1 MSDEDV
7 FRAIADP
14 TRRQIMSMLVDGE
27 LRVSDIASQ
36 FEMSRPAV
44 SKHLA
49 QLESADLIM
58 VERQGREAIN
68 RLNPEGL
75 KPVAEWLTF
84 FSQFWDDKLAK
95 LKQAVEGSDD

>member
-1 MSDEDV
+1 MPDQDV

-14 TRRQIMSMLVDGE
+14 TRRAIMSMLVKCD

-49 QLESADLIM
+49 QLEAADLIL

-68 RLNPEGL
+68 KLNPEGL

-84 FSQFWDDKLAK
+84 FSQFWDDKLAN

>member
-1 MSDEDV
+1 MPDPDV

-14 TRRQIMSMLVDGE
+14 TRRAILSMLAEGD

-49 QLESADLIM
+49 QLESADLIL

-75 KPVAEWLTF
+75 KPVADWLNF
-84 FSQFWDDKLAK
+84 FSRFWDDKLDK

>member
-1 MSDEDV
+1 MTDPDV

-14 TRRQIMSMLVDGE
+14 TRRQIMSLLAGGD
-27 LRVSDIASQ
+27 LRVSDIASR
-36 FEMSRPAV
+36 FDMSRPAV

-49 QLESADLIM
+49 LLESAQLIR

-68 RLNPEGL
+68 RLNPDGL

-84 FSQFWDDKLAK
+84 FNQFWDDKLIK

>member
-1 MSDEDV
+1 MPDPDV

-14 TRRQIMSMLVDGE
+14 TRRAIPSMLAEGD

-49 QLESADLIM
+49 QLESADLIL

-75 KPVAEWLTF
+75 KPVADWLNF
-84 FSQFWDDKLAK
+84 FSRFWDDKLDK

>member
-1 MSDEDV
+1 MSEPDV

-14 TRRQIMSMLVDGE
+14 TRRAIMSMLVKGD

-49 QLESADLIM
+49 LLESAHLIL

-68 RLNPEGL
+68 RLNPDGL
-75 KPVAEWLTF
+75 KPVANWLTF
-84 FSQFWDDKLAK
+84 FSQFWDDKLAN

>member
-1 MSDEDV
+1 MPDQDV

-14 TRRQIMSMLVDGE
+14 TRRAIMSMLVKGD

-49 QLESADLIM
+49 QLEAADLIL

-68 RLNPEGL
+68 KLNPEGL
-75 KPVAEWLTF
+75 KPVAEWLSF
-84 FSQFWDDKLAK
+84 FSQFWDDKLAN

>member
-1 MSDEDV
+1 MTDPDV

-14 TRRQIMSMLVDGE
+14 TRRQIMALLAGGD
-27 LRVSDIASQ
+27 LRVSDIASR
-36 FEMSRPAV
+36 FDMSRPAV

-49 QLESADLIM
+49 LLESAQLIR

-68 RLNPEGL
+68 CLNPDGL

-84 FSQFWDDKLAK
+84 FSQFWDDKLAN
-95 LKQAVEGSDD
+95 LKQAVEESDD

>member
-1 MSDEDV
+1 MTDPDV

-14 TRRQIMSMLVDGE
+14 TRRKIMILLAGDD
-27 LRVSDIASQ
+27 LRVSDIASR
-36 FEMSRPAV
+36 FDMSRPAV

-49 QLESADLIM
+49 LLESAQLIR

-68 RLNPEGL
+68 RLNPDGL

-84 FSQFWDDKLAK
+84 FNQFWDDKLIK

>member
-1 MSDEDV
+1 
-7 FRAIADP
+7 
-14 TRRQIMSMLVDGE
+14 
-27 LRVSDIASQ
+27 
-36 FEMSRPAV
+36 
-44 SKHLA
+44 
-49 QLESADLIM
+49 M

>member
-1 MSDEDV
+1 MTDPDV

-14 TRRQIMSMLVDGE
+14 TRRQIMSLLAGGD

-36 FEMSRPAV
+36 FDMSRPAV

-49 QLESADLIM
+49 LLESAQLIR

-68 RLNPEGL
+68 RLNPDGL

-84 FSQFWDDKLAK
+84 FNQFWDDKLIK
-95 LKQAVEGSDD
+95 LKQAVEESDD

>member
-1 MSDEDV
+1 MTDPDV

-14 TRRQIMSMLVDGE
+14 TRRQIMSLLAGGD
-27 LRVSDIASQ
+27 LRVSDIASR
-36 FEMSRPAV
+36 FDMSRPAV

-49 QLESADLIM
+49 LLESAQLIR

-68 RLNPEGL
+68 RLNPDGL

-84 FSQFWDDKLAK
+84 FNQFWDDKLIK
-95 LKQAVEGSDD
+95 LKQAVEESDD